1 MAGEAL
7 HPEAGRGTP
16 EPDPPSV
23 RWIRGGRRLLDR
35 HGRMVLA
42 ATALLALGAVL
53 SGGFYTVENGESA
66 ALLRFGALRN
76 DGIGSGLHFRW
87 PAGIESVIK
96 APTSEVSRLEIQG
109 DDGPTLSLLTSDENL
124 IDVQLVA
131 QYRID
136 DLGPFLFATEEPAKL
151 LTQAVRGALVDV
163 VASTP
168 VDELLTSAKG
178 EIQNRVRQQTQ
189 DRLETYGSGLSLVS
203 VSLQAINPP
212 REVSSAFRAVNDARA
227 EAAKVVNSAQ
237 ETRDRAIRLAR
248 GEAEKTLSEARATA
262 DTRIQKAS
270 GAAER
275 FRALLRQLRLA
286 PEQTRT
292 ELYFRALRKVL
303 PEARL
308 IVLAPG
314 ESPEI
319 DLHLLPESAGGRRL
333 APAIPPGVSFDD
345 R

>member
-1 MAGEAL
+1 MADEAP
-7 HPEAGRGTP
+7 HHGSET
-16 EPDPPSV
+16 EPIPPSV
-23 RWIRGGRRLLDR
+23 RWIRAARQLLDR
-35 HGRMVLA
+35 HGR
-42 ATALLALGAVL
+42 ALLGAGALLLLVVVL

-66 ALLRFGALRN
+66 ARLRFGALQG
-76 DGIGSGLHFRW
+76 DTIGSGLHFRW
-87 PAGIESVIK
+87 PSGIETVVK

-124 IDVQLVA
+124 IDVQLVV

-136 DLGPFLFATEEPAKL
+136 DLGPFLFATEEPARL

-189 DRLETYGSGLSLVS
+189 DRLDTYQNGLSLVS
-203 VSLQAINPP
+203 VSLQAIIPP
-212 REVSSAFRAVNDARA
+212 REVSSAFRAVSDARA
-227 EAAKVVNSAQ
+227 EAAKAMNSAQ
-237 ETRDRAIRLAR
+237 ENRDRAIRLAR
-248 GEAEKTLSEARATA
+248 GEAEKTLSEARAAA
-262 DTRIQKAS
+262 DTRVQKAS

-275 FRALLRQLRLA
+275 FRSLLRQVRLS

-292 ELYFRALRKVL
+292 ELYFGALRTIL

-308 IVLAPG
+308 IILAPG

-319 DLHLLPESAGGRRL
+319 DVHLLPGESGGSQRK
-333 APAIPPGVSFDD
+333 PAIPPGVSFDD